1 MYCGQCGAKND
12 DAAAYCGN
20 CGARLSPVRP
30 AAQTVRPRKRRS
42 KAPVLAVAAV
52 VVVLAVALVVW
63 NPFGGRSPEKVV
75 GQFVDSILDG
85 DLDGVI
91 DVLPDGMME
100 KSMEYDGMSKSQ
112 MDSFLEEVEDEL
124 QSMVEQMDDYY
135 GDWDYQYEIMSME
148 EIHGSELTNIQNRY
162 EELGY
167 DVSAAK
173 VVDVGMTLLVDGEEE
188 AYETTRIYLIEIGR
202 SWYFETIYSDS
213 VF

>member
-20 CGARLSPVRP
+20 CGARLTPAQPNPVARP
-30 AAQTVRPRKRRS
+30 KPRRS
-42 KAPVLAVAAV
+42 KAPVLAAVAV
-52 VVVLAVALVVW
+52 VVVIAIVLVVW

-75 GQFVDSILDG
+75 GQFVDSVLDG
-85 DLDGVI
+85 DLDGVL
-91 DVLPDGMME
+91 DVLPDGMVKKAMGYE
-100 KSMEYDGMSKSQ
+100 GISDSQ
-112 MDSFLEEVEDEL
+112 MESLLEEGEDKL
-124 QSMVEQMDDYY
+124 QSMLEQIDDYY
-135 GDWDYQYEIMSME
+135 GNWDYEYEILSME
-148 EIHGSELTNIQNRY
+148 DLHGSELTNIQNRY

>member
-20 CGARLSPVRP
+20 CGARLTPAQPNPVARP
-30 AAQTVRPRKRRS
+30 KPRRS

-52 VVVLAVALVVW
+52 VVVLAIVLVVW

-75 GQFVDSILDG
+75 GQFVDSVLDG
-85 DLDGVI
+85 DLDGVL
-91 DVLPDGMME
+91 DVLPDGMVKKAMGYE
-100 KSMEYDGMSKSQ
+100 GISDSQ
-112 MDSFLEEVEDEL
+112 MESLLEEGEDKL
-124 QSMVEQMDDYY
+124 QSMLEQIDDYY
-135 GDWDYQYEIMSME
+135 GNWDYEYEILSME
-148 EIHGSELTNIQNRY
+148 DLHGSELTNIQNRY

>member
-20 CGARLSPVRP
+20 CGARLTPAQPNPVVRP
-30 AAQTVRPRKRRS
+30 KPRRS

-52 VVVLAVALVVW
+52 VVVLAIVLLVW
-63 NPFGGRSPEKVV
+63 KPFGGRSPEKVV
-75 GQFVDSILDG
+75 GQFVDSVLDG
-85 DLDGVI
+85 DLDGVL
-91 DVLPDGMME
+91 DVLPDGMVKKAMGYE
-100 KSMEYDGMSKSQ
+100 GISDSQ
-112 MDSFLEEVEDEL
+112 MESLLEEGEDKL
-124 QSMVEQMDDYY
+124 QSMLEQIDDYY
-135 GDWDYQYEIMSME
+135 GNWDYEYEILSME
-148 EIHGSELTNIQNRY
+148 DLHGSELTNIQNRY

-202 SWYFETIYSDS
+202 SWYFETIYSYS

>member
-20 CGARLSPVRP
+20 CGARLTPAQPNPVARP
-30 AAQTVRPRKRRS
+30 KPRRS
-42 KAPVLAVAAV
+42 KAPVLAAVAV
-52 VVVLAVALVVW
+52 VVVIAIVLVVW

-75 GQFVDSILDG
+75 GQFVDSVLDG
-85 DLDGVI
+85 DLDGVL
-91 DVLPDGMME
+91 DVLPDGMVKKAMGYE
-100 KSMEYDGMSKSQ
+100 GISDSQ
-112 MDSFLEEVEDEL
+112 MESLLEEGEDKL
-124 QSMVEQMDDYY
+124 QSMLEQIDDYY
-135 GDWDYQYEIMSME
+135 GNWDYEYEILSME
-148 EIHGSELTNIQNRY
+148 DLHGSELTNIQNRY

-173 VVDVGMTLLVDGEEE
+173 VADVGMTLLVDGEEE

>member
-20 CGARLSPVRP
+20 CGARLTPAQPNPVARP
-30 AAQTVRPRKRRS
+30 KPRRS
-42 KAPVLAVAAV
+42 KAPVLAAV
-52 VVVLAVALVVW
+52 VVVVIAIVLVVW

-75 GQFVDSILDG
+75 GQFVDSVLDG
-85 DLDGVI
+85 DLDGVL
-91 DVLPDGMME
+91 DVLPDGMVKKAMGYE
-100 KSMEYDGMSKSQ
+100 GISDSQ
-112 MDSFLEEVEDEL
+112 MESLLEEGEDKL
-124 QSMVEQMDDYY
+124 QSMLEQIDDYY
-135 GDWDYQYEIMSME
+135 GNWDYEYEILSME
-148 EIHGSELTNIQNRY
+148 DLHGSELTNIQNRY

>member
-12 DAAAYCGN
+12 DAAVYCGN
-20 CGARLSPVRP
+20 CGARLTPAQPNPVARP
-30 AAQTVRPRKRRS
+30 KPRRS
-42 KAPVLAVAAV
+42 KAPVLAAVAV
-52 VVVLAVALVVW
+52 VVVIAIVLVVW

-75 GQFVDSILDG
+75 GQFVDSVLDG
-85 DLDGVI
+85 DLDGVL
-91 DVLPDGMME
+91 DVLPDGMVKKAMGYE
-100 KSMEYDGMSKSQ
+100 GISDSQ
-112 MDSFLEEVEDEL
+112 MESLLEEGEDKL
-124 QSMVEQMDDYY
+124 QSMLEQIDDYY
-135 GDWDYQYEIMSME
+135 GNWDYEYEILSME
-148 EIHGSELTNIQNRY
+148 DLHGSELTNIQNRY

>member
-20 CGARLSPVRP
+20 CGARLTPAQPNPVVRP
-30 AAQTVRPRKRRS
+30 KPRRS

-52 VVVLAVALVVW
+52 VVVLAIVLLVW
-63 NPFGGRSPEKVV
+63 KPFGGRSPEKVV
-75 GQFVDSILDG
+75 GQFVDSVLDG
-85 DLDGVI
+85 DLDGVL
-91 DVLPDGMME
+91 DVLPDGMVKKAMGYE
-100 KSMEYDGMSKSQ
+100 GISDSQ
-112 MDSFLEEVEDEL
+112 MESLLEEGEDKL
-124 QSMVEQMDDYY
+124 QSMLEQIDDYY
-135 GDWDYQYEIMSME
+135 GNWDYEYEILSME
-148 EIHGSELTNIQNRY
+148 DLHGSELTNIQNRY

>member
-20 CGARLSPVRP
+20 CGARLTPAQPNPVARP
-30 AAQTVRPRKRRS
+30 KPRRS
-42 KAPVLAVAAV
+42 KAPVLAAVAV
-52 VVVLAVALVVW
+52 VVVIAIVLVVW

-75 GQFVDSILDG
+75 GQFVDSVLDG
-85 DLDGVI
+85 DLDGVL
-91 DVLPDGMME
+91 DVLPDGMVKKAMGYE
-100 KSMEYDGMSKSQ
+100 GISDSQ
-112 MDSFLEEVEDEL
+112 MESLLEEGEDNL
-124 QSMVEQMDDYY
+124 QSMLEQIDDYY
-135 GDWDYQYEIMSME
+135 GNWDYEYEILSME
-148 EIHGSELTNIQNRY
+148 DLHGSELTNIQNRY

>member
-20 CGARLSPVRP
+20 CGARLTPAQPNPVVRP
-30 AAQTVRPRKRRS
+30 KPRRS
-42 KAPVLAVAAV
+42 KAPVLAAVAV
-52 VVVLAVALVVW
+52 VVIAIVLVVW

-75 GQFVDSILDG
+75 GQFVDSVLDG
-85 DLDGVI
+85 DLDGVL
-91 DVLPDGMME
+91 DVLPDGMVKKAMGYE
-100 KSMEYDGMSKSQ
+100 GISDSQ
-112 MDSFLEEVEDEL
+112 MESLLEEGEDKL
-124 QSMVEQMDDYY
+124 QSMLEQIDDYY
-135 GDWDYQYEIMSME
+135 GNWDYEYEILSME
-148 EIHGSELTNIQNRY
+148 DLHGSELTNIQNRY

>member
-20 CGARLSPVRP
+20 CGARLTPAQPNPVARP
-30 AAQTVRPRKRRS
+30 KPRRS
-42 KAPVLAVAAV
+42 KAPVLAAV
-52 VVVLAVALVVW
+52 VVVVIAIVLVVW

-75 GQFVDSILDG
+75 GQFVDSVLDG
-85 DLDGVI
+85 DLDGVL
-91 DVLPDGMME
+91 DVLPDGMVKKAMGYE
-100 KSMEYDGMSKSQ
+100 GISDSQ
-112 MDSFLEEVEDEL
+112 MESLLEEGEDKL
-124 QSMVEQMDDYY
+124 QSMLEQIDYY
-135 GDWDYQYEIMSME
+135 YGNWDYEYEILSME
-148 EIHGSELTNIQNRY
+148 DLHGSELTNIQNRY

>member
-20 CGARLSPVRP
+20 CGARLTPAQPNPVVRP
-30 AAQTVRPRKRRS
+30 KPRRS
-42 KAPVLAVAAV
+42 KAPVLAAVAV
-52 VVVLAVALVVW
+52 VVVIAIVLVVW

-75 GQFVDSILDG
+75 GQFVDSVLDG
-85 DLDGVI
+85 DLDGVL
-91 DVLPDGMME
+91 DVLPDGMVKKAMGYE
-100 KSMEYDGMSKSQ
+100 GISDSQ
-112 MDSFLEEVEDEL
+112 MESLLEEGEDKL
-124 QSMVEQMDDYY
+124 QSMLEQIDDYY
-135 GDWDYQYEIMSME
+135 GNWDYEYEILSME
-148 EIHGSELTNIQNRY
+148 DLHGSELTNIQNRY